1 MTASSHCIHG
11 IWPPYLCKAPSLLLL
26 GENSEFLEENFE
38 AFGQGSI
45 ARPLS
50 SLISQPL
57 LNSSVECTTAQRTDV
72 VVLKDACSS
81 KNWCSI
87 VSMVSLA

>member
-1 MTASSHCIHG
+1 MHG
-11 IWPPYLCKAPSLLLL
+11 IWPPYLCKNPSLLLL
-26 GENSEFLEENFE
+26 GKNIKFLEDNFE
-38 AFGQGSI
+38 AFGQGSMV
-45 ARPLS
+45 RLES

-81 KNWCSI
+81 KH
-87 VSMVSLA
+87 